1 MKRNKYLVG
10 FDKILF
16 IIPLGIY
23 NLTIQS
29 QTIDSPYEVATWQ
42 GSCDAAVTYT
52 FDDGCSNQFSKA
64 IPMFNEFGFCGTFFT
79 VTNWSPNWTALQNA
93 ASQGHEVASHTVS
106 HPDLS
111 TLDATEQNTELE
123 SSADAIYSHIEGLN
137 GMTMAYPYCIPGIDS
152 ITALYY
158 FAARGCQ
165 GFVEPSTPGDF
176 LNISSIICGELGD
189 VNSTDAF
196 QQRVDAAANSNGWC
210 VYLIHGIDNDGGYSP
225 LASDKLRASL
235 EYLDANRDK
244 FWVATFGNVAR
255 YIRERNCL
263 TVNALEETDD
273 TIKLELSDT
282 LDNEIYNQ
290 PVTLRRPLPE
300 GWEFAR
306 GFQNG
311 EEIHTS
317 LIEINTEK
325 YILLNA
331 IPDKGELVLY
341 ASEVPI
347 ADIGNYRTDD
357 SENSLRIRI
366 DQDRLL
372 FDLPQ
377 TSLSVKNVRLY
388 NIMGMPVSGIPDLD
402 ENANKGWMIINRE
415 LIRTGIFFLCLS
427 AGNKI
432 WTQKVII
439 PDSY

>member
-1 MKRNKYLVG
+1 MVD

-16 IIPLGIY
+16 FLALEIFS
-23 NLTIQS
+23 LTIRS
-29 QTIDSPYEVATWQ
+29 QTIDPPYEVATWK

-64 IPMFNEFGFCGTFFT
+64 IPLFNEFGYHGTFFT

-123 SSADAIYSHIEGLN
+123 NSADIINDHIEGLN
-137 GMTMAYPYCIPGIDS
+137 GMTLAYPYCIPGIDS
-152 ITALYY
+152 ITVLYY

-189 VNSTDAF
+189 VNSTEAF
-196 QQRVDAAANSNGWC
+196 QQRVDAAASSNGWC

-225 LASDKLRASL
+225 LASSKLRASL

-273 TIKLELSDT
+273 TIKLELGDT
-282 LDNEIYNQ
+282 LDNEIYDQ

-300 GWEFAR
+300 GWKFAR
-306 GFQNG
+306 GLLLK
-311 EEIHTS
+311 
-317 LIEINTEK
+317 LIRKNTYFLMPFRIKEK
-325 YILLNA
+325 
-331 IPDKGELVLY
+331 LY
-341 ASEVPI
+341 C
-347 ADIGNYRTDD
+347 
-357 SENSLRIRI
+357 
-366 DQDRLL
+366 
-372 FDLPQ
+372 
-377 TSLSVKNVRLY
+377 
-388 NIMGMPVSGIPDLD
+388 MPVRFP
-402 ENANKGWMIINRE
+402 
-415 LIRTGIFFLCLS
+415 
-427 AGNKI
+427 
-432 WTQKVII
+432 
-439 PDSY
+439 